1 MKNTFFSILT
11 LVLLSAVFTTSCKP
25 GKDSPGRIFM
35 PDMTYSNAYEA
46 YASTKFQNQSDT
58 DAISANLPREGTIP
72 RGYFPDDEEV
82 RNDESYMMS
91 YMFKNYFENPTGN
104 PLVDDNAQR
113 VLAAEKLK
121 NPHDLSDN
129 LLKEGKKV
137 YTVYCAVCH
146 GKNGGGDGSIV
157 VLEDGS
163 DGPYSA
169 IPPAFEGRLP
179 GLTDGEIFYSIS
191 YGKNMMGG
199 YFTQVSVSDRWKLV
213 HYIKDLAGLNNV
225 DVVEDDTTTVE
236 EVVEG
241 EIITSAE

>member
-11 LVLLSAVFTTSCKP
+11 LAILSAVITTSCKP
-25 GKDSPGRIFM
+25 GNDSPGTIFM

-72 RGYFPDDEEV
+72 RGYFPNDEEI

-91 YMFKNYFENPTGN
+91 FMFKNYFENPTGN
-104 PLVDDNAQR
+104 PLVDDLGQR
-113 VLAAEKLK
+113 ELAAEKLK
-121 NPHDLSDN
+121 NPYDLNADI
-129 LLKEGKKV
+129 LKDGKKV
-137 YTVYCAVCH
+137 YNVYCAVCH
-146 GKNGGGDGSIV
+146 GKNGAGDGSIV

-163 DGPYSA
+163 DGPYTS

-179 GLTDGEIFYSIS
+179 GLSDGEIFYSIS

-213 HYIKDLAGLNNV
+213 HYIKDIAGLNG
-225 DVVEDDTTTVE
+225 DDDE
-236 EVVEG
+236 EE
-241 EIITSAE
+241 EEEADEAEEMMTLSE